1 MLFQFLVKLLQRDL
15 EVWWRRYRRRED
27 CPGWPVLYYLLE
39 GESRLLASI
48 RGTVVRL
55 ARQCYQMGRF

>member
-1 MLFQFLVKLLQRDL
+1 MVKLLQRDL

-27 CPGWPVLYYLLE
+27 SPGWPVLYYLLE

-55 ARQCYQMGRF
+55 ARQ